1 MEEELTER
9 QQRVLAFIESQIR
22 KHGYPP
28 TIREIGRHLGIKSTN
43 GVNDH
48 LNALQRKGYIKRQD
62 HKSRTLAIVKSAN
75 DDADLP
81 SSPVTGSSSRGVTGS
96 SSRGAKLVGLE
107 E

>member
-1 MEEELTER
+1 MTDEELTER
-9 QQRVLAFIESQIR
+9 QQRVLGFIESQIR

-81 SSPVTGSSSRGVTGS
+81 ASST
-96 SSRGAKLVGLE
+96 RGAKLVGLE
-107 E
+107 ELQSATDEL